1 VKAPGAI
8 TLLRRAASLLYGRSR
23 SRRATVILL
32 LLVSTLLAAAGCA
45 RPSEPPKPAYKGKL
59 ILWAAPGLA
68 GSPVAKPTGAFF
80 EEQAKA
86 FTVKHSDIT
95 VDVKLFV
102 SPGALEDALLTGA
115 ESPDLVFSRFLPQAA
130 SRLANVEPLLEQ
142 NAIAAYL
149 PNAIEAF
156 RTPGQLL
163 GLPALLDLQVLALNE
178 ARFTAAGVPLPA
190 DGKWTLS
197 ELENSLTRLSGNG
210 TFGLGFYQVPGYHEW
225 WPLVSGLLS
234 PEGTVAAGAE
244 EGFARLARY
253 RKDGLLHPDT
263 AKLKAEETWALFAR
277 GDFAVMP
284 VATWAIPLLQGSDYK
299 LKISVAGFPGDVTVG
314 YTYGYMVYRQDQ
326 DQNPALKLQAAVSLA
341 RFLGSEEN
349 QSRLAAET
357 GLMPALKTAPN
368 PFANDPA
375 LTRAFALAATQRA
388 LPAGPAWAKAEAA
401 AARDLTLALLGA
413 REPKAAAAAIQ
424 NALQTAIAPA
434 SK

>member
-1 VKAPGAI
+1 M
-8 TLLRRAASLLYGRSR
+8 SLFHWNGKTR

-32 LLVSTLLAAAGCA
+32 LLVSALLAAAGCA
-45 RPSEPPKPAYKGKL
+45 RPPEPPKPAYKGKL
-59 ILWAAPGLA
+59 VLWAAPGLA

-86 FTVKHSDIT
+86 FTAKHSDIT
-95 VDVKLFV
+95 VDVKLFA
-102 SPGALEDALLTGA
+102 SPDALEDALLTGA

-130 SRLANVEPLLEQ
+130 SRLANVEPVLGQTAVAE
-142 NAIAAYL
+142 YL
-149 PNAIEAF
+149 PNAVDAF

-178 ARFTAAGVPLPA
+178 QRFTAAGVPLPA
-190 DGKWTLS
+190 NGKWTS
-197 ELENSLTRLSGNG
+197 AELENSLSRLSGNG

-225 WPLVSGLLS
+225 WPFVSGLLS

-244 EGFARLARY
+244 EGFARLVRY

-277 GDFAVMP
+277 GEFAVMP
-284 VATWAIPLLQGSDYK
+284 VAAWAIPLLQGSDYHM
-299 LKISVAGFPGDVTVG
+299 KISVAGFPGDMTVG
-314 YTYGYMVYRQDQ
+314 YTYGYMLFRQDQ
-326 DQNPALKLQAAVSLA
+326 DLKLQAAVSLA
-341 RFLGSEEN
+341 RFLGSDEN

-357 GLMPALKTAPN
+357 GLMPALKAAPN

-424 NALQTAIAPA
+424 TALQTAIAPA
-434 SK
+434 AK